1 MIEDANSKGFHVAL
15 TRLAHQKARQLSAR
29 AIKPNKMKES
39 YLNYLAI
46 YAVQY
51 YLTCLNIEVSPGIDV
66 IEQVLLST
74 SYLTLQSGE
83 KIECIPILPDEHY
96 LCISLEVQEDRI
108 GYVAVKLNLELTEA
122 NILGFVKQ
130 AKNTQISLKQLQSI
144 EYLPVHIEAVCSTPS
159 SINLKQWIRGIF
171 EQDWQSLENIF
182 GQSYA
187 VNFRHRSESVI
198 ERAKLVKIQTIDSA
212 EHYVILSVAV
222 MEETEEKLGIK
233 INLSA
238 GAYERYLPN
247 DTRLTLLSPTGEK
260 LYETIARLT
269 DNWIELPYIKGKE
282 KEEFEVVV
290 ALDTNHFSEKFIL

>member
-1 MIEDANSKGFHVAL
+1 MIEDTNSKGFHVTL

-29 AIKPNKMKES
+29 AVKRNKIKES

-96 LCISLEVQEDRI
+96 LCISLEVQEERI
-108 GYVAVKLNLELTEA
+108 GYVAVGLNLELTEA

-144 EYLPVHIEAVCSTPS
+144 EYLPGHIEAACSAPFA
-159 SINLKQWIRGIF
+159 INLKQWIKGIF

-182 GQSYA
+182 GQSYV

-198 ERAKLVKIQTIDSA
+198 QRAKLVKIQTIDSA

-222 MEETEEKLGIK
+222 MEETQEKLGIK

-247 DTRLTLLSPTGEK
+247 DTRLTLLSPAGER
-260 LYETIARLT
+260 LSETIARLT

-290 ALDTNHFSEKFIL
+290 ALDTNYFSEKFIL